1 MNCRKTNVLFLFLI
15 VGHYLLIAGILLFYY
30 MNPDKGEISIITNL
44 LLSQMSLA
52 LPALLVVTVTKKN
65 VSLKQLAGFSRVKR
79 STVFMTVLYA
89 FLLMPLTSLLNAI
102 SMLFVDNV
110 VLDMTGDILDVPFL
124 ITFSLIAVLGPFCEE
139 LVFRGFVFRGYRT
152 SGNIFGAVILSAVLF
167 GLMHLNLNQ
176 APYAIALG
184 IGMALLAEATG
195 STTAPFIMH
204 MVFNGQSVC
213 LMYIEKYL
221 FPEIIEAQAEG
232 LEYADGE
239 MLMMIAM
246 FTVLAMI
253 GTAIA
258 MCVLARIAQNE
269 GKNNFF
275 RTIWLSRKWKL
286 QRLVDW
292 VIVLAIA
299 LCIMFIAIETMFLV
313 G

>member
-1 MNCRKTNVLFLFLI
+1 MFLFLI
-15 VGHYLLIAGILLFYY
+15 VGHYLLMAGILLFYFL
-30 MNPDKGEISIITNL
+30 NPNMGEMSIITNL
-44 LLSQMSLA
+44 LLSQMSLV
-52 LPALLVVTVTKKN
+52 LPALLVVLVAKKN
-65 VSLKQLAGFSRVKR
+65 VSLKQLAGFHKVKR

-110 VLDMTGDILDVPFL
+110 VLDMAGDILDVPFL
-124 ITFSLIAVLGPFCEE
+124 ITFLLIAVLGPFCEE
-139 LVFRGFVFRGYRT
+139 LVFRGFIFRGYRT
-152 SGNIFGAVILSAVLF
+152 SGNILGAIILSAVLF

-213 LMYIEKYL
+213 LMYVEKYF
-221 FPEIIEAQAEG
+221 FPEIMEEQAQG

-239 MLMMIAM
+239 MLMMIAF
-246 FTVLAMI
+246 FTVIALI
-253 GTAIA
+253 GTAVA
-258 MCVLARIAQNE
+258 MCVLTWIAQNE
-269 GKNNFF
+269 GKSNFF

-292 VIVLAIA
+292 VIILAII
-299 LCIMFIAIETMFLV
+299 LSIAYIVIEMTLLAV
-313 G
+313 

>member
-1 MNCRKTNVLFLFLI
+1 MFLFLI
-15 VGHYLLIAGILLFYY
+15 VGHYFLIAGILLFYFL
-30 MNPDKGEISIITNL
+30 NPNMGEMSIITNL
-44 LLSQMSLA
+44 LLSQMSLV
-52 LPALLVVTVTKKN
+52 LPALLVVLVTKKN
-65 VSLKQLAGFSRVKR
+65 VSLKQLAGFHKVKR

-110 VLDMTGDILDVPFL
+110 VLDMAGDILDVPFL
-124 ITFSLIAVLGPFCEE
+124 ITFLLIAVLGPFCEE
-139 LVFRGFVFRGYRT
+139 LVFRGFIFRGYRT
-152 SGNIFGAVILSAVLF
+152 SGNILGAIILSAVLF

-184 IGMALLAEATG
+184 IGMALLAEATS
-195 STTAPFIMH
+195 STTTPFIMH

-246 FTVLAMI
+246 FTVLALI

-258 MCVLARIAQNE
+258 MCVLVRIAQNE
-269 GKNNFF
+269 GKSNFF
-275 RTIWLSRKWKL
+275 RTIWISRKWKS
-286 QRLVDW
+286 QRLLDW
-292 VIVLAIA
+292 VIILAII
-299 LCIMFIAIETMFLV
+299 LSIAYIPIETMFLA